1 MAAKWILPACS
12 ALALGLL
19 APVSASSAGELVGVA
34 VSRPAEFR
42 TAPKAGDPLAD
53 VALTLE
59 GGGAILSARTNADGE
74 AVFSNL
80 RAGEFTIT
88 VTPVNDPPT
97 ARLNRIGGVIVIS
110 GTPPLA
116 ASFSWARGRKSFAS
130 DRAGRRIV
138 IPVVRDGTEIR
149 ARLNIFDRWG
159 AQ

>member
-88 VTPVNDPPT
+88 VTPVNDPPS

-116 ASFSWARGRKSFAS
+116 ASFSWIRGRKSVAS
-130 DRAGRRIV
+130 DRAGRRFV

-149 ARLNIFDRWG
+149 VRLNIFDRWG